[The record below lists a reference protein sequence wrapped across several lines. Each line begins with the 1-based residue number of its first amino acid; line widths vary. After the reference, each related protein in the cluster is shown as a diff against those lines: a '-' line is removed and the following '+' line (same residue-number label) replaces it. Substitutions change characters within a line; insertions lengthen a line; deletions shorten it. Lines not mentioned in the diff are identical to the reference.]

1 MEQPYRIER
10 MKMVW
15 DPWQDAQ
22 NVGYQTVQSLSTVG
36 SGKLF
41 GMGLGVGLSKYD
53 YLPEGHTDFAFAIFC
68 QENGYLG
75 ALAVFLLYTALLVYG
90 VRIANKASDTY
101 GQLLS
106 FGIVVLIVGQGI
118 CNMLMV
124 GGAFP
129 VVGVPL
135 PFISYGGSS
144 LIFTMLAIG
153 ILINVGRIGERDAIL
168 REQQAY
174 EEELQATAPRPHIG
188 LRLVKTDRKKTEEKS
203 GPRRRRRK

>member
-1 MEQPYRIER
+1 
-10 MKMVW
+10 
-15 DPWQDAQ
+15 
-22 NVGYQTVQSLSTVG
+22 
-36 SGKLF
+36 
-41 GMGLGVGLSKYD
+41 
-53 YLPEGHTDFAFAIFC
+53 
-68 QENGYLG
+68 
-75 ALAVFLLYTALLVYG
+75 
-90 VRIANKASDTY
+90 
-101 GQLLS
+101 
-106 FGIVVLIVGQGI
+106 
-118 CNMLMV
+118 V

-188 LRLVKTDRKKTEEKS
+188 LRLVKTDRKKKEGKD
-203 GPRRRRRK
+203 GPRKRRRR